1 MNPDE
6 IAAAVLGGVQK
17 LIAKAVE
24 PLQARIA
31 ELEGRAAPSA
41 EDVAAEVARTLL
53 GGDGI
58 KSLIDLQLTEYMA
71 ENPPEKG
78 EKGDPGEKGLDGKD
92 GADGVGLAGALIDR
106 AGELVVTLTNGTQKS
121 LGPVIGKDGADGLGF
136 DDMDVIHDGEG
147 AVTFKFGRAGVVKEF
162 PVHFPVPTFK
172 GYWRDGRKA
181 QPGHVYTHKGNAW
194 IAIKETDEQPTR
206 EAKDCWQILAAKGN
220 DGRDGK
226 DLMPRPQT
234 IKLGSSNA

>member
-31 ELEGRAAPSA
+31 ELEGRSAPTA
-41 EDVAAEVARTLL
+41 EEVAAESARILL
-53 GGDGI
+53 AGDGI
-58 KSLIDLQLTEYMA
+58 KSLIDLQVAEYMA

-92 GADGVGLAGALIDR
+92 GADGIGLSGALIDR
-106 AGELVVTLTNGTQKS
+106 AGELVVTLSNGTQKN
-121 LGPVIGKDGADGLGF
+121 LGPVVGKDGLGF

-147 AVTFKFGRAGVVKEF
+147 SVTFKFGRAGVVKEF
-162 PVHFPVPTFK
+162 PVHFPVPTYK
-172 GYWRDGRKA
+172 GYWREGKSAAKA
-181 QPGHVYTHKGNAW
+181 GEVYTHKGNAW
-194 IAIKETDEQPTR
+194 IALVPTSEVPMR
-206 EAKDCWQILAAKGN
+206 ENKDAWQILAAKGN

-226 DLMPRPQT
+226 DMMPRPDS